1 MAGWIAPA
9 ALPHIGAGIW
19 FCAAAPF
26 EYCGGCSYVGG
37 RQCIGGPVTTIVI
50 LAMVFLFVAFRLW
63 SVLGRRTGHEQTI
76 ARPAEA
82 APAPIGA
89 GRSLPDNSTPPA
101 PARPAIVEPPAEAGV
116 RAIQAADG
124 GFDAAQFLE
133 GARSAYRMILEAYW
147 RGDVETLR
155 RLTDDDVHEAFASA
169 IAARAEAGE
178 VLENRLVTIENAVIE
193 KAGMNGQ
200 TANVTV
206 RFDAD
211 IAAVTRDTDGNV
223 VAGSLTDAVPTH
235 DVWTFSRN
243 VRSDDPN
250 WTLVETDEAA

>member
-1 MAGWIAPA
+1 M
-9 ALPHIGAGIW
+9 
-19 FCAAAPF
+19 
-26 EYCGGCSYVGG
+26 
-37 RQCIGGPVTTIVI
+37 TTIVI

-89 GRSLPDNSTPPA
+89 GRSLPDAPTPA
-101 PARPAIVEPPAEAGV
+101 IPARSPLVEARAEAGI
-116 RAIQAADG
+116 RAISIADS
-124 GFDAAQFLE
+124 GFDAGQFLE

-147 RGDVETLR
+147 RGDEDALR
-155 RLTDDDVHEAFASA
+155 RLTDNDVYEAFASA
-169 IAARAEAGE
+169 ITERKAAGQ
-178 VLENRLVTIENAVIE
+178 VLDNRLVTIESAVIE
-193 KAGMNGQ
+193 QAKLTSQ
-200 TANVTV
+200 TATVTV

-211 IAAVTRDTDGNV
+211 IAAVTRDTEGNV

-235 DVWTFSRN
+235 DVWTFSRQI
-243 VRSDDPN
+243 RADDPN

>member
-1 MAGWIAPA
+1 
-9 ALPHIGAGIW
+9 
-19 FCAAAPF
+19 
-26 EYCGGCSYVGG
+26 
-37 RQCIGGPVTTIVI
+37 VTTIVI

-82 APAPIGA
+82 APAPMGA
-89 GRSLPDNSTPPA
+89 GRSLPDNAAPA
-101 PARPAIVEPPAEAGV
+101 VPARPAVVEPRAEAGV

-124 GFDAAQFLE
+124 GFDPAQFLE

-147 RGDVETLR
+147 RGDEDMLR
-155 RLTDDDVHEAFASA
+155 RLADDDVYEAFSTA
-169 IAARAEAGE
+169 IADRKAAGE
-178 VLENRLVTIENAVIE
+178 VLDNRLVSIENAVIE
-193 KAGMNGQ
+193 QARMNGQ
-200 TANVTV
+200 TAHVTV

-211 IAAVTRDTDGNV
+211 IAAVTRDGEGNV
-223 VAGSLTDAVPTH
+223 IAGSLTDAVPTH
-235 DVWTFSRN
+235 DVWSFSRQ

>member
-1 MAGWIAPA
+1 MLRFW
-9 ALPHIGAGIW
+9 H
-19 FCAAAPF
+19 
-26 EYCGGCSYVGG
+26 VH
-37 RQCIGGPVTTIVI
+37 GGPVTTIVI

-89 GRSLPDNSTPPA
+89 GRSLPDAATPATPP
-101 PARPAIVEPPAEAGV
+101 RSEAIEPRAEAGI
-116 RAIQAADG
+116 RAIAHAEG
-124 GFDAAQFLE
+124 SFDAAYFLE

-147 RGDVETLR
+147 RGDEDMLR
-155 RLTDDDVHEAFASA
+155 RLTDDDVYEAFASA
-169 IAARAEAGE
+169 IAERKAAGQ
-178 VLENRLVTIENAVIE
+178 VLDNRLVTIETAVIE
-193 KAGMNGQ
+193 QAKLVDG
-200 TANVTV
+200 TASVTV

-235 DVWTFSRN
+235 DVWTFSRQ
-243 VRSDDPN
+243 VRADDPN

>member
-1 MAGWIAPA
+1 
-9 ALPHIGAGIW
+9 
-19 FCAAAPF
+19 
-26 EYCGGCSYVGG
+26 
-37 RQCIGGPVTTIVI
+37 VTTIVI

-82 APAPIGA
+82 APTPIGA
-89 GRSLPDNSTPPA
+89 GRSLPENTTPA
-101 PARPAIVEPPAEAGV
+101 AAARPAVVEPRAEAGV
-116 RAIQAADG
+116 R
-124 GFDAAQFLE
+124 E

-147 RGDVETLR
+147 RGDEEALR
-155 RLTDDDVHEAFASA
+155 RLTDDDVYDAFASA
-169 IAARAEAGE
+169 IADRRTANE
-178 VLENRLVTIENAVIE
+178 VLDNRLVSIETAVIE
-193 KAGMNGQ
+193 QARMNGQ

-211 IAAVTRDTDGNV
+211 IAAVTRDGEGNV
-223 VAGSLTDAVPTH
+223 IAGSLTDAVPTH

-243 VRSDDPN
+243 TRSEDPN

>member
-1 MAGWIAPA
+1 M
-9 ALPHIGAGIW
+9 
-19 FCAAAPF
+19 
-26 EYCGGCSYVGG
+26 
-37 RQCIGGPVTTIVI
+37 TTIVI
-50 LAMVFLFVAFRLW
+50 LAMVFIFVAFRLW

-82 APAPIGA
+82 APTPIGA
-89 GRSLPDNSTPPA
+89 GRSLPDATTPVTPPRSEA
-101 PARPAIVEPPAEAGV
+101 VEPRAEAGV
-116 RAIQAADG
+116 RAIAHAEG
-124 GFDAAQFLE
+124 NFDPAYFLE

-147 RGDVETLR
+147 RGDEDMLR
-155 RLTDDDVHEAFASA
+155 RLTDDDVYEAFASA
-169 IAARAEAGE
+169 IAERKEAGQ
-178 VLENRLVTIENAVIE
+178 VLDNRLVTIESAVIE
-193 KAGMNGQ
+193 NAKLVGG
-200 TANVTV
+200 TASVTV

-235 DVWTFSRN
+235 DVWTFSKL